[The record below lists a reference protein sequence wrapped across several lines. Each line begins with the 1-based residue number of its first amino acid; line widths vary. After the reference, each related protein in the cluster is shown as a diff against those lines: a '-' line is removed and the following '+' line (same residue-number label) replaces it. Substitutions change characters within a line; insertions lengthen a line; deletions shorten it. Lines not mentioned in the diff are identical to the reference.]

1 MYTRRG
7 FYSTIIFIIVY
18 LGQLMIID
26 QVHLPFGGF
35 SVFLIFTLC
44 WSALSTPE
52 VGAIV
57 GFCAGLFMDFAPSSN
72 GPIGQWA
79 LILAATGFAI
89 AFLRYGDD
97 TLRSNPLSLVVFVAA
112 AVAVAVTLY
121 IAFNALL
128 GTDVG
133 RVSQLLRTV
142 IGNALWTLAIAPF
155 VLPVASRLHRAIF
168 ETREFQ

>member
-1 MYTRRG
+1 MYARRS
-7 FYSTIIFIIVY
+7 FFSTMVFVIVY
-18 LGQLMIID
+18 LGQVMIID

-35 SVFLIFTLC
+35 SIFLIFTLC

-57 GFCAGLFMDFAPSSN
+57 GFFAGLLMDFAPTSN

-79 LILAATGFAI
+79 LILAAIGFAI

-97 TLRSNPLSLVVFVAA
+97 SLRSNPLSLVVFVAA
-112 AVAVAVTLY
+112 AVVVAVTVY
-121 IAFNALL
+121 VIFNALL

-133 RVSQLLRTV
+133 RVSQLFRTV
-142 IGNALWTLAIAPF
+142 VGNGLWTLAIAPF
-155 VLPVASRLHRAIF
+155 VLPAASRLHRTIF
-168 ETREFQ
+168 ETGEFQ

>member
-1 MYTRRG
+1 MYSRRG
-7 FYSTIIFIIVY
+7 FYSTVIFVIVY
-18 LGQLMIID
+18 LGQVMIID

-44 WSALSTPE
+44 WAALSTPE

-57 GFCAGLFMDFAPSSN
+57 GFFAGLFMDFAPSSN

-79 LILAATGFAI
+79 LILAAIGFGI

-97 TLRSNPLSLVVFVAA
+97 SLRSDPLSLVVFVAA
-112 AVAVAVTLY
+112 AVVVAVAFY
-121 IAFNALL
+121 ILFNALL

-133 RVSQLLRTV
+133 RLSQLLRTV
-142 IGNALWTLAIAPF
+142 IGNGLWTLAIAPF